1 MSDSENKVKFLDA
14 EQVVFLPVWARA
26 CFLGL
31 IGLLAISA
39 TFCGVAFLFYPEFR
53 DKVAPILSIAQ
64 TAAAAFAVVLF
75 VIFAE
80 KQLSTDRLYEKT
92 NQFLDVHLIESLSRI
107 ELPQIEKGKTVIVVP
122 VVRGKGIHGKRKDI
136 YGSNYEIKLGHF
148 KMRMW
153 VGINVKRLG
162 VIYFAKVHGP
172 EALEDLKEAFKF
184 TFGGAEKV
192 GYHTN
197 FEYALLDGEHVV
209 SMWSTAEAE
218 HAILGNPSEQLF
230 WVQDVAMMT
239 QSIART
245 GIRNSIDLY
254 TNAEPGPL

>member
-14 EQVVFLPVWARA
+14 EQVVFLPFWARA

-31 IGLLAISA
+31 VGLLAISA
-39 TFCGVAFLFYPEFR
+39 TVCGVVFLFYPEFR

-80 KQLSTDRLYEKT
+80 KQLSTGRLYEKT

-107 ELPQIEKGKTVIVVP
+107 ELPQIEKGKTVTVVP
-122 VVRGKGIHGKRKDI
+122 VVRGDGIHGRRKDI
-136 YGSNYEIKLGHF
+136 YGSNYEIQLGHF

-162 VIYFAKVHGP
+162 VIYFVKVNGP
-172 EALEDLKEAFKF
+172 DELENLKEAFKF
-184 TFGGAEKV
+184 TFDGAEKV

-197 FEYALLDGEHVV
+197 FEYASLDGEHVV
-209 SMWSTAEAE
+209 SMWSTAVAE
-218 HAILGNPSEQLF
+218 NAILGNPAEQLF

-245 GIRNSIDLY
+245 GIRRGINLY
-254 TNAEPGPL
+254 STAEPGPL

>member
-14 EQVVFLPVWARA
+14 EQVVFLPLWARA

-31 IGLLAISA
+31 VGLLAISA
-39 TFCGVAFLFYPEFR
+39 TVCGVVFLFYPEFR

-80 KQLSTDRLYEKT
+80 KQLSTNRLYEKT

-107 ELPQIEKGKTVIVVP
+107 ELPQIEKGKTVTVIP
-122 VVRGKGIHGKRKDI
+122 VVRGEGIHGKRKDI
-136 YGSNYEIKLGHF
+136 YGSNYEIQLGNF

-162 VIYFAKVHGP
+162 VIYFVKVNGP
-172 EALEDLKEAFKF
+172 EALDDLKEAFKF

-197 FEYALLDGEHVV
+197 FEYAFIDGEHVV

-218 HAILGNPSEQLF
+218 HAILGNPAEQLF
-230 WVQDVAMMT
+230 WVQDLAMMT
-239 QSIART
+239 QSVART
-245 GIRNSIDLY
+245 GIRNGIDLY
-254 TNAEPGPL
+254 TIAEPGPL